1 MAATNA
7 SFEAIRIPSGS
18 SGDVGESVTQSIASG
33 NGPSFVLRGGQFW
46 LAVVATFSAGSVT
59 LQRLGP
65 DGSTF
70 LTAATAFSANG
81 SETAYLPPGTY
92 RVALA

>member
-7 SFEAIRIPSGS
+7 SFEAIRIPSGGA
-18 SGDVGESVTQSIASG
+18 GDPGDAINIVTASG
-33 NGPSFVLRGGQFW
+33 NSASFRLMGGQYF
-46 LAVVATFSAGSVT
+46 LGCVASTFGTVT

-65 DGSTF
+65 DASTF

-81 SETAYLPPGTY
+81 AATAYLPPGTY